1 MADAAALF
9 EANSAEEFAA
19 MRDDYLQT
27 AIRLGG
33 AIEPVERVEDI
44 VIGRPDGGPAV
55 PARAYWPKALEA
67 VGALVWLHGG
77 GWCIGD
83 LEGFDRVCRSLC
95 NAAAAVVV
103 SGEDPPAP
111 QHPHPA
117 PVEGADPPGA

>member
-67 VGALVWLHGG
+67 GGALLWLHGG
-77 GWCIGD
+77 GWGIGG
-83 LEGFDRVCRSLC
+83 LQGLRRGCRSPC
-95 NAAAAVVV
+95 HAAAAGVAA
-103 SGEDPPAP
+103 GAHPP
-111 QHPHPA
+111 
-117 PVEGADPPGA
+117 PPP